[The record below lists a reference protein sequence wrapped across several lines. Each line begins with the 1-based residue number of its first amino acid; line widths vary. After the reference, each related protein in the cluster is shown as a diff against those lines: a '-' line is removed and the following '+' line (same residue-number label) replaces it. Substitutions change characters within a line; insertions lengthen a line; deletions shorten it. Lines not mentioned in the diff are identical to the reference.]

1 MSSANPNDILSAYH
15 DREATPN
22 EESAAKALVE
32 GSPEAGREVKDYQR
46 LSRLIQELPR
56 LAAPSE
62 FAAAVM
68 QRAERESLIPLDP
81 VTPQLSAAVSKKS
94 LAPRQRWLLA
104 AVATVSVA
112 AVLLIAVNVF
122 GPFKT
127 RAPREEIAR
136 QERGSPLADSEN
148 RKVSTL
154 SLRPSALERKEAT
167 VQRESAA
174 PSARTAVKDDSS
186 RPASADSKADTFR
199 RTPEATPAAP
209 TAPALVTSPVLRGA
223 SAAGESAGKA
233 PELALMLPANLK
245 TAKMGD
251 VVEALQQDGQQ
262 VAVVRLTVVNQ
273 VEGLDGVQSLLVRNT
288 SRTLQN
294 VDEIKQIRKQF
305 TLDKSTHVSKA
316 AVPTAAGDMIC
327 VYVEG
332 SRDEMLGVLRD
343 VQNESQIRAAE
354 LTNTIPFTT
363 LEEYASRAV
372 PSQKQSADQS
382 ATANK
387 QIAKGAVAQAP
398 KASGS
403 QMAVS
408 LPAATVD
415 KILMAGQSTTNARVQ
430 NSKAEAGQVTQQLPY
445 AFDAP
450 AEKPDVANRQG
461 GNEGQTAIA
470 PRRSAAG
477 AAGSRAVAKQAGR
490 SQSRDSN
497 EIAAS
502 QKPFQIFFVIT
513 DQPQAQTPQPP
524 LNAAKAAAVPA
535 KRSDAGQMAPAA
547 KAPANSPPP
556 NQAP

>member
-1 MSSANPNDILSAYH
+1 MLKGA
-15 DREATPN
+15 
-22 EESAAKALVE
+22 
-32 GSPEAGREVKDYQR
+32 
-46 LSRLIQELPR
+46 
-56 LAAPSE
+56 
-62 FAAAVM
+62 
-68 QRAERESLIPLDP
+68 
-81 VTPQLSAAVSKKS
+81 
-94 LAPRQRWLLA
+94 
-104 AVATVSVA
+104 
-112 AVLLIAVNVF
+112 
-122 GPFKT
+122 
-127 RAPREEIAR
+127 
-136 QERGSPLADSEN
+136 
-148 RKVSTL
+148 
-154 SLRPSALERKEAT
+154 
-167 VQRESAA
+167 
-174 PSARTAVKDDSS
+174 
-186 RPASADSKADTFR
+186 
-199 RTPEATPAAP
+199 PAA
-209 TAPALVTSPVLRGA
+209 S
-223 SAAGESAGKA
+223 ESAGKS

-305 TLDKSTHVSKA
+305 TLDKSARVSKA
-316 AVPTAAGDMIC
+316 AVPTAAGDLIC

-382 ATANK
+382 AVANQ
-387 QIAKGAVAQAP
+387 QIAKGAVAQTP

-415 KILMAGQSTTNARVQ
+415 KILTAGQSTTNARVQ

-450 AEKPDVANRQG
+450 AEKSDVANRQG
-461 GNEGQTAIA
+461 RNEGQAAMA

-477 AAGSRAVAKQAGR
+477 GAGSRAVAKQAGR

-513 DQPQAQTPQPP
+513 DQPQAQTTQQP
-524 LNAAKAAAVPA
+524 LNAAKAAAAPA
-535 KRSDAGQMAPAA
+535 KRSDAGQLAPAA

>member
-1 MSSANPNDILSAYH
+1 MSSTNPNDILSAGH
-15 DREATPN
+15 DREATAD
-22 EESAAKALVE
+22 EQSAAKALVE
-32 GSPEAGREVKDYQR
+32 GSPEASREVKDYQR

-81 VTPQLSAAVSKKS
+81 VTPQASAVTVSKKS

-104 AVATVSVA
+104 GVAAVSVA
-112 AVLLIAVNVF
+112 AVLLIAVNIF

-136 QERGSPLADSEN
+136 QERSSPLADSEN

-154 SLRPSALERKEAT
+154 SLRPSALERKVAT
-167 VQRESAA
+167 VQRESA
-174 PSARTAVKDDSS
+174 
-186 RPASADSKADTFR
+186 KAGAFP
-199 RTPEATPAAP
+199 RTPEATPAAS
-209 TAPALVTSPVLRGA
+209 TAPALVTSPMLKGA
-223 SAAGESAGKA
+223 PAASESAGKS

-305 TLDKSTHVSKA
+305 TLDKSAHVSKA
-316 AVPTAAGDMIC
+316 AVPTAAGDLIC

-382 ATANK
+382 AVANQ
-387 QIAKGAVAQAP
+387 QIAKGAVAQTP
-398 KASGS
+398 KAPGS

-415 KILMAGQSTTNARVQ
+415 KILTAGQSTTNARVQ
-430 NSKAEAGQVTQQLPY
+430 NSKSEAGQVTQQLPY

-450 AEKPDVANRQG
+450 AEKSDVANRQG
-461 GNEGQTAIA
+461 RNEGQAAMA
-470 PRRSAAG
+470 PRRSVAG
-477 AAGSRAVAKQAGR
+477 GAGSRAVAKQAGR

-513 DQPQAQTPQPP
+513 DQPQAQTTQQP
-524 LNAAKAAAVPA
+524 LNAAKAVAAPA
-535 KRSDAGQMAPAA
+535 KPSDAGQLAPAA

>member
-81 VTPQLSAAVSKKS
+81 VTPQPSAAVSKKS

-127 RAPREEIAR
+127 RAPREKIAR

-223 SAAGESAGKA
+223 SAAG
-233 PELALMLPANLK
+233 
-245 TAKMGD
+245 
-251 VVEALQQDGQQ
+251 
-262 VAVVRLTVVNQ
+262 
-273 VEGLDGVQSLLVRNT
+273 
-288 SRTLQN
+288 
-294 VDEIKQIRKQF
+294 
-305 TLDKSTHVSKA
+305 
-316 AVPTAAGDMIC
+316 
-327 VYVEG
+327 
-332 SRDEMLGVLRD
+332 
-343 VQNESQIRAAE
+343 
-354 LTNTIPFTT
+354 
-363 LEEYASRAV
+363 
-372 PSQKQSADQS
+372 
-382 ATANK
+382 
-387 QIAKGAVAQAP
+387 
-398 KASGS
+398 
-403 QMAVS
+403 
-408 LPAATVD
+408 
-415 KILMAGQSTTNARVQ
+415 
-430 NSKAEAGQVTQQLPY
+430 
-445 AFDAP
+445 
-450 AEKPDVANRQG
+450 
-461 GNEGQTAIA
+461 
-470 PRRSAAG
+470 
-477 AAGSRAVAKQAGR
+477 
-490 SQSRDSN
+490 
-497 EIAAS
+497 
-502 QKPFQIFFVIT
+502 
-513 DQPQAQTPQPP
+513 
-524 LNAAKAAAVPA
+524 
-535 KRSDAGQMAPAA
+535 
-547 KAPANSPPP
+547 
-556 NQAP
+556 

>member
-15 DREATPN
+15 DREATPD
-22 EESAAKALVE
+22 EQSAAKALVE
-32 GSPEAGREVKDYQR
+32 GSPEASREVKDYQR

-81 VTPQLSAAVSKKS
+81 VTPRASAATVSKKS

-104 AVATVSVA
+104 GVATVSVA

-122 GPFKT
+122 GPLKS
-127 RAPREEIAR
+127 RAPHEEIAR
-136 QERGSPLADSEN
+136 QERGRPLADSEN

-154 SLRPSALERKEAT
+154 SASSFGLERKEAT
-167 VQRESAA
+167 AQRESAS
-174 PSARTAVKDDSS
+174 PVGTVVVKDGSS
-186 RPASADSKADTFR
+186 RTISSDAKAGAFPRTPASTQV
-199 RTPEATPAAP
+199 TPVP
-209 TAPALVTSPVLRGA
+209 PALVASPVLKGA
-223 SAAGESAGKA
+223 PAAGESAGKS

-305 TLDKSTHVSKA
+305 TLDKSAHVSKG

-354 LTNTIPFTT
+354 LTNTISFTT

-382 ATANK
+382 AAANK

-415 KILMAGQSTTNARVQ
+415 KILTAGQSTTNARGQ
-430 NSKAEAGQVTQQLPY
+430 DSKSEAGQVTQELPY
-445 AFDAP
+445 AFNAP
-450 AEKPDVANRQG
+450 AERADVANRQG
-461 GNEGQTAIA
+461 GNGGQTAMG

-477 AAGSRAVAKQAGR
+477 GAGSRAV
-490 SQSRDSN
+490 
-497 EIAAS
+497 
-502 QKPFQIFFVIT
+502 
-513 DQPQAQTPQPP
+513 
-524 LNAAKAAAVPA
+524 
-535 KRSDAGQMAPAA
+535 
-547 KAPANSPPP
+547 
-556 NQAP
+556 